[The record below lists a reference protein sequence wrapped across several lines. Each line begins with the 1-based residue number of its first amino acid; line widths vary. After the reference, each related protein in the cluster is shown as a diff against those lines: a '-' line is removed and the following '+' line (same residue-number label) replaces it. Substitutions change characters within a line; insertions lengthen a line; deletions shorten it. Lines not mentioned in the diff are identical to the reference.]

1 MKIGMDGKPPAWVY
15 GRPYMPP
22 LRVQWEF
29 VGVDVLID
37 PSAQAAIGRR
47 ADVGIRPYR
56 CSAPSILGV
65 GVDAHIDPT
74 AQRPKGRR
82 ADVGIRPYGC
92 GAPSIL
98 GVGVDVLIDP
108 TAKRPSAD
116 GRLIAAPTGCGG
128 TITICC

>member
-1 MKIGMDGKPPAWVY
+1 MDGKPPAWVY

-65 GVDAHIDPT
+65 GVDALIDPT
-74 AQRPKGRR
+74 AKRPKGRR
-82 ADVGIRPYGC
+82 ADVGIRPYGVRRNNYNLLLMLAMMSRMVSFR
-92 GAPSIL
+92 GFLLSDNAFSIFRTECRT
-98 GVGVDVLIDP
+98 VE
-108 TAKRPSAD
+108 
-116 GRLIAAPTGCGG
+116 
-128 TITICC
+128 